1 LVDPDVELG
10 HVPVQG
16 FEASELEAQEEP
28 VILVHTTLERQLQVF
43 DSPAKTSLRELRHVL
58 RLGQAAQECAQHEH
72 PRYAEDIA
80 DDAGEL
86 DVRGLEKA
94 HGVSRSRTAGHYL
107 AIARETIRERE
118 GVPGGRAD
126 ELMEAVDGLR
136 AAVDILGPPTF
147 GMLRLLAHWATQGGS
162 VKVNEDELLAE
173 LRTVGADE
181 WEQAIAE
188 AERDLQETPG
198 ATDQKEK
205 R

>member
-1 LVDPDVELG
+1 MKVRTHPRTAPNGATRPAEAIPPKRENDA
-10 HVPVQG
+10 
-16 FEASELEAQEEP
+16 EASHLCLIGLK
-28 VILVHTTLERQLQVF
+28 VDSTLRNEI
-43 DSPAKTSLRELRHVL
+43 DA
-58 RLGQAAQECAQHEH
+58 
-72 PRYAEDIA
+72 YAE
-80 DDAGEL
+80 
-86 DVRGLEKA
+86 A
-94 HGVSRSRTAGHYL
+94 HGITRSRAAHHYL

-147 GMLRLLAHWATQGGS
+147 GMLRLLAHWSTQGGG

-188 AERDLQETPG
+188 AERDLQGTSG
-198 ATDQKEK
+198 ATERKEK